1 MIINF
6 FTSLTYRV
14 AMIEFSLLNRE
25 SINFFNPILQ
35 TKKLRCKA
43 SQLYHAYSTF
53 KIPQD
58 LLLTLLRLWSFVKFY
73 NINIFRNI
81 LRVFN

>member
-1 MIINF
+1 MQPSYCDFKKPKEMIIKFF

-25 SINFFNPILQ
+25 AINFFNPILQ

-43 SQLYHAYSTF
+43 GQLYHVYLTF
-53 KIPQD
+53 
-58 LLLTLLRLWSFVKFY
+58 
-73 NINIFRNI
+73 
-81 LRVFN
+81 